1 MKKYVISL
9 ALAVLL
15 PAAVGAQSAYDA
27 AAIAQKDLNGSARFV
42 GMGGAMSALGGDLS
56 VMATNPAGIG
66 IYRSNDVGLTFGYA
80 STGTQN
86 TSDAFRGDEDK
97 NRWTFDQLG
106 FVLSSKFSN
115 VMPLRYVNFGFS
127 YRRGKSFYKNLS
139 VEGLLGNL
147 SQTYQMAAMSDGCT
161 PDIWDDTRFNHFTN
175 PDIGW
180 LSALGYNSYLIGP
193 SLTNDRT
200 PYPVYDESGAPV
212 YDEGGQ
218 LYENY
223 GYYSAIAEGLSQ
235 TYGTFRSKEKG
246 GIDEYNFSVAFNVSD
261 RVYFGLAIGAHSV
274 RYDKYT
280 YYDEDYGTG
289 AGYLLES
296 FNRIDGSGVDV
307 KAGIIVRPIA
317 TSPLRLGLS
326 VHSPIF
332 YKLTYTTGAVIGADV
347 YMGTDNQTS
356 YYAIDTRDFLNGGDM
371 ERDFELKT
379 PWVLNASI
387 GYTVGT
393 WLALGAEYEYEDYS
407 TMKYHDPEGY
417 LMDFETSVAAATL
430 KATHTFRIGAELKPV
445 PSFSIRAG
453 YNRVGSAF
461 QDGAWKELSINSINT
476 DTDYANSFGQNIYTL
491 GIGYAGK
498 QFYADLAYQFR
509 AYNSDF
515 YPFANYLDVDMP
527 ATKLKNTQ
535 SHAMLTVGFRF

>member
-1 MKKYVISL
+1 MKKCVISL

-86 TSDAFRGDEDK
+86 TSDAFMGDVDK

-106 FVLSSKFSN
+106 FVISSKFSN
-115 VMPLRYVNFGFS
+115 VMPLRYVNLGFS

-139 VEGLLGNL
+139 VEGMLGNL

-180 LSALGYNSYLIGP
+180 LSALGYNGYLIGP
-193 SLTNDRT
+193 SIYEED
-200 PYPVYDESGAPV
+200 
-212 YDEGGQ
+212 GQ
-218 LYENY
+218 LYEDY
-223 GYYSAIAEGLSQ
+223 DYYSAIAEGLDQ

-261 RVYFGLAIGAHSV
+261 RVYLGLAIGAHSV

-280 YYDEDYGTG
+280 FYDEDYGTG

-332 YKLTYTTGAVIGADV
+332 YKLTYTTGAFIGADV
-347 YMGTDNQTS
+347 YMGDDAETS

-371 ERDFELKT
+371 ERDFELRT
-379 PWVLNASI
+379 PWVLNASV
-387 GYTVGT
+387 GYTVGS

-407 TMKYHDPEGY
+407 TMKYHDTEGY
-417 LMDFETSVAAATL
+417 AMDFETDEVAAML

-461 QDGAWKELSINSINT
+461 QDGAWKELAINSINT
-476 DTDYANSFGQNIYTL
+476 DTDYANNFRQNIYTL

-498 QFYADLAYQFR
+498 HFYTDLAYQYR
-509 AYNSDF
+509 VYNSDF
-515 YPFANYLDVDMP
+515 YPFYNYLLDVDMP
-527 ATKLKNTQ
+527 AAKLKNTQ